1 MFVWVAM
8 TTGKEEKL
16 KVCSDHGA
24 DITINYKT
32 QNFADEILKVTEG
45 KGVDVVLDFV
55 GASYWES
62 HMKCIATD
70 GRLVLLGLLGGALT
84 PNPLNMG
91 TLLRRRISV
100 IPSTLR
106 NRSLDY
112 KHQLA
117 QEVNDKVLPLF
128 TNGRLKVT
136 IDSVIPLAEA
146 ERAHKHMS
154 TNQNIGKIILTLV

>member
-1 MFVWVAM
+1 M
-8 TTGKEEKL
+8 
-16 KVCSDHGA
+16 CSDHGA
-24 DITINYKT
+24 DITINYKK

-128 TNGRLKVT
+128 TCGRIKVT

-146 ERAHKHMS
+146 ELAHKHMS